1 MQTRDGSLQ
10 LPSLEVG
17 HAVLRT
23 FGKGDIGVD
32 SFSGKHVNGKKGDL
46 TAASEIGDIT
56 VVKMDANDVNWKITR
71 EGNILTSRPNVNTAH
86 LYTALGDILTEGFLS
101 QSSLYGAT
109 DEGDIIGEYGF
120 PREGASLWTKQGC
133 INAGIVGYSRAGGKF
148 QVTNDQG
155 DVYVK
160 LVPSE
165 DATGALEH
173 FQGTLEVTC
182 PGEIDL
188 NGKTRSN
195 YVKKVFG
202 DGSVIWQCLFGRL
215 TFQ

>member
-46 TAASEIGDIT
+46 TAASEIGDIA
-56 VVKMDANDVNWKITR
+56 VVKMDANDVNLKITR

-86 LYTALGDILTEGFLS
+86 LSTASGNILTEGFMS

-109 DEGDIIGEYGF
+109 DEGDIFGEYGF

-133 INAGIVGYSRAGGKF
+133 INAGIVGDSRTGGKF

-155 DVYVK
+155 DVDVQ
-160 LVPSE
+160 LIPSE
-165 DATGALEH
+165 SATGALGH

-182 PGEIDL
+182 PKGEIDL
-188 NGKTRSN
+188 NGEARSN
-195 YVKKVFG
+195 YVKKDFG
-202 DGSVIWQCLFGRL
+202 DGSVIWQCL
-215 TFQ
+215 